1 VSRLLAP
8 AVLLMQRLRYAPKFL
23 LLSLLIAIPLGL
35 LTSLWLSELGRRID
49 DARQEL
55 RGVAYLTSLRGL
67 LEPLAEAETR
77 AAVAGGRDDGSAL
90 TERLE
95 MAAAGVDA
103 VDRRVGRRLGA
114 TDLWTALRVRVVH
127 PAVSPS
133 MLIAETS
140 ALMNH
145 VGDTSRLTL
154 DPQLESYYLIDAV
167 VVRLPTL
174 ARQLN
179 ALGVGLIREA
189 TAPGSDHA
197 ETLVALRL
205 AEREKD
211 ALDRGHAVAFLSTPE
226 LRPTVEPALMATWEA
241 VDRLAALARQTGP
254 PAPVE
259 DVIVRHDEAVAAV
272 WAHYDRAAEALSR
285 QLRDRI
291 ASLETHRAL
300 LLVLVAGVV
309 GIVIYL
315 WLGFYVSLR
324 GAVQALEG
332 SARGMQSG
340 DFGAP
345 VRVEGQ
351 DELTRV
357 VDAFN
362 TVAHRLRE
370 EWSRAEAA
378 TRAKSQFLAVMSHE
392 IRTPMNGVLGMAH
405 LLVDTPLSDS
415 QRRQVEVLRDSGQ
428 ALLTILNDILDFS
441 KMEAGRLEL
450 VAEDF
455 DLARVVGSVQA
466 LMMPRAREK
475 GLILHTDVAPDVP
488 TALRGDPGRLRQ
500 VLLNL
505 VGNAIKFTDTGEV
518 RVDVMLGGAPTER
531 VPLRIAV
538 RDTGIGIAPE
548 AQAQLFQE
556 FTQVDASA
564 TRRFG
569 GTGLGLA
576 ICRRIVEA
584 MGGKISVESEPG
596 AGAIFVAAVALERA
610 HGPLT
615 TDVETPV
622 SAVTPLRILLA
633 EDHPVN
639 RQVALG
645 LLARQGHSVDVVADG
660 AAAVEAARGG
670 VYDVILM
677 DVHMPVMDGIEASRV
692 IRRFAGAGGRVPIVG
707 LSASVLKEETDLCF
721 AAGMDEF
728 LAKPIDPAMLSRVL
742 ARLGASATTTAA
754 TTMAAAPTMTAP
766 TAAAAETLLDTAYL
780 SALVDALGAERVAA
794 LAEALPEE
802 IEPHQRRLTT
812 AAPGTDVRTL
822 RAPAHA
828 LKGVAANLGLSAL
841 AALAGT
847 VEEAALA
854 GDATRFAKLC
864 LELSPCRAASLAALR
879 RFLGPR

>member
-1 VSRLLAP
+1 MNRLLAP

-35 LTSLWLSELGRRID
+35 LTSLWLSELGRRLD

-55 RGVAYLTSLRGL
+55 RGVTYLTGLRGL

-77 AAVAGGRDDGSAL
+77 AAVAGARDDGSAL

-95 MAAAGVDA
+95 MAAAAVDA
-103 VDRRVGRRLGA
+103 VDRRVGKRLGV
-114 TDLWTALRVRVVH
+114 TELWTALRVRVVH

-140 ALMNH
+140 ALVNH

-174 ARQLN
+174 ARQVN
-179 ALGVGLIREA
+179 ALGAALIREA
-189 TAPGSDHA
+189 AAPGSDHA
-197 ETLVALRL
+197 DALVALRL
-205 AEREKD
+205 AERQKE
-211 ALDRGHAVAFLSTPE
+211 ALDRGHAVAFRATPA
-226 LRPTVEPALMATWEA
+226 LRLTVEPALMATWEA
-241 VDRLAALARQTGP
+241 VDQLAALARQTNP
-254 PAPVE
+254 PPTID

-272 WAHYDRAAEALSR
+272 WAHYDRAAEALSG
-285 QLRDRI
+285 QLRERI
-291 ASLETHRAL
+291 ASLETHRTL

-309 GIVIYL
+309 AVVIYL

-324 GAVQALEG
+324 RAMHALER

-362 TVAHRLRE
+362 TVAYRLRE

-405 LLVDTPLSDS
+405 LLLDTPLSDS

-441 KMEAGRLEL
+441 KMEAGRLAL
-450 VAEDF
+450 MAEDF
-455 DLARVVGSVQA
+455 DLARVVASVQA
-466 LMMPRAREK
+466 LMAPRAREK

-488 TALRGDPGRLRQ
+488 TALRGDPGRVRQ

-505 VGNAIKFTDTGEV
+505 VGNAIKFTESGEV
-518 RVDVMLGGAPTER
+518 RVDVMLAGTPSER

-538 RDTGIGIAPE
+538 SDTGIGIAPE
-548 AQAQLFQE
+548 AQAHLFQE
-556 FTQVDASA
+556 FTQVDTSA

-576 ICRRIVEA
+576 ICRRIVQA
-584 MGGKISVESEPG
+584 MGGEISVESEPG
-596 AGAIFVAAVALERA
+596 AGAIFVVAVTLDRA
-610 HGPLT
+610 HAPIAT
-615 TDVETPV
+615 EVEAPFT
-622 SAVTPLRILLA
+622 AVTPLRILLA

-645 LLARQGHSVDVVADG
+645 LLARQGHAVDVVADG

-670 VYDVILM
+670 SYDVILM
-677 DVHMPVMDGIEASRV
+677 DVHMPVMDGIEASRI
-692 IRRFAGAGGRVPIVG
+692 IRGFSGAAGRAPIVG
-707 LSASVLKEETDLCF
+707 LSASVLKEETELCF

-728 LAKPIDPAMLSRVL
+728 LAKPIDPPALSRVL
-742 ARLGASATTTAA
+742 ARLGTAAATTAA
-754 TTMAAAPTMTAP
+754 ATPPAPPPAAPSAP
-766 TAAAAETLLDTAYL
+766 AADTLLDTMYL
-780 SALVDALGAERVAA
+780 SALVDALGTERVAA

-802 IEPHQRRLTT
+802 IEPHERRLMT
-812 AAPGTDVRTL
+812 AAPGTDPTTL
-822 RAPAHA
+822 RPAAHA
-828 LKGVAANLGLSAL
+828 LKGVAANLGL
-841 AALAGT
+841 AALAGLAGT
-847 VEEAALA
+847 IEEAAVA
-854 GDATRFAKLC
+854 GDATRVAKLC
-864 LELSPCRAASLAALR
+864 LELSPCRAVSLTALR
-879 RFLGPR
+879 RFLTPR

>member
-8 AVLLMQRLRYAPKFL
+8 AVLLMRRLRYAPKFL
-23 LLSLLIAIPLGL
+23 LLSLLIAVPLGV
-35 LTSLWLSELGRRID
+35 LTTLWLTEIGRRLD

-55 RGVAYLTSLRGL
+55 RGVTYLTGLRGL

-77 AAVAGGRDDGSAL
+77 ATVAGGRDDGSAL

-95 MAAAGVDA
+95 MAAATVDA
-103 VDRRVGRRLGA
+103 VDRRVGRRLGT

-127 PAVSPS
+127 PAVSPR

-140 ALMNH
+140 ALVSQ
-145 VGDTSRLTL
+145 VGDASRLTL

-174 ARQLN
+174 ARHLN
-179 ALGVGLIREA
+179 ALGVQLIREA
-189 TAPGSDHA
+189 SGSASDHA
-197 ETLVALRL
+197 EALVSLRL
-205 AEREKD
+205 AETEKD
-211 ALDRGHAVAFLSTPE
+211 ALDRGHAVAFRATPG
-226 LRPTVEPALMATWEA
+226 LRPAVEPALMATWAA
-241 VDRLAALARQTGP
+241 VERLAALARQTAP
-254 PAPVE
+254 PAPVDE
-259 DVIVRHDEAVAAV
+259 VILRHDEAVAAV
-272 WAHYDRAAEALSR
+272 WAHYDRAAEALDR
-285 QLRDRI
+285 QLRGRI
-291 ASLETHRAL
+291 GSLETHRAL
-300 LLVLVAGVV
+300 LLALVAGVV
-309 GIVIYL
+309 AVVIYL

-345 VRVEGQ
+345 VRVAGQ
-351 DELTRV
+351 DELTQV

-405 LLVDTPLSDS
+405 LLLDTPLSDS

-428 ALLTILNDILDFS
+428 ALLAILNDILDFS

-450 VAEDF
+450 VADDF

-475 GLILHTDVAPDVP
+475 GLILHADVAPDVP
-488 TALRGDPGRLRQ
+488 TALRGDAGRVRQ

-505 VGNAIKFTDTGEV
+505 VGNAIKFTEAGEV
-518 RVDVMLGGAPTER
+518 RVDIMLAGPPTER

-538 RDTGIGIAPE
+538 SDTGIGIAPE
-548 AQAQLFQE
+548 AQTQLFRE
-556 FTQVDASA
+556 FTQVDTSP

-576 ICRRIVEA
+576 ICRRIVQA
-584 MGGKISVESEPG
+584 MGGQIGVESEPG
-596 AGAIFVAAVALERA
+596 AGAIFMVAVELERAQAPLPVESETPAAAVA
-610 HGPLT
+610 
-615 TDVETPV
+615 
-622 SAVTPLRILLA
+622 PLRILLA

-645 LLARQGHSVDVVADG
+645 LLARHGHKVDVVADG

-670 VYDVILM
+670 GYDVILM
-677 DVHMPVMDGIEASRV
+677 DVHMPVMDGIEASRM
-692 IRRFAGAGGRVPIVG
+692 IRQCPGAAGRVPIVG
-707 LSASVLKEETDLCF
+707 LSASVLKDETDLCF

-728 LAKPIDPAMLSRVL
+728 LAKPIDPAALTRVL
-742 ARLGASATTTAA
+742 ARHGIS
-754 TTMAAAPTMTAP
+754 
-766 TAAAAETLLDTAYL
+766 AAAASPTAPAAESLLDTAYV
-780 SALVDALGAERVAA
+780 SALVDALGAARVAA
-794 LAEALPEE
+794 LTEALPEE
-802 IEPHQRRLTT
+802 IEPHQRQLLT
-812 AAPGTDVRTL
+812 AAPGTDVTTL

-828 LKGVAANLGLSAL
+828 IKGVAANLGLSAL
-841 AALAGT
+841 AALAGA

-854 GDATRFAKLC
+854 GDAARVAKLR
-864 LELSPCRAASLAALR
+864 LELSPCKDISLAALR
-879 RFLGPR
+879 RFLASR

>member
-1 VSRLLAP
+1 MSRLLAP
-8 AVLLMQRLRYAPKFL
+8 AVLLMRRLRYAPKFL
-23 LLSLLIAIPLGL
+23 LLSLLIAVPLGV
-35 LTSLWLSELGRRID
+35 LTTLWLTEIGRRLD

-55 RGVAYLTSLRGL
+55 RGVTYLTGLRGL

-95 MAAAGVDA
+95 MAAASVDA
-103 VDRRVGRRLGA
+103 VDRRVGRRLGT

-127 PAVSPS
+127 PAVSPR

-140 ALMNH
+140 ALVSH
-145 VGDTSRLTL
+145 VGDASRLTL

-174 ARQLN
+174 ARHLN
-179 ALGVGLIREA
+179 ALGVRLIREA
-189 TAPGSDHA
+189 SGSGSDHA
-197 ETLVALRL
+197 EALVSLRL
-205 AEREKD
+205 AETEKD
-211 ALDRGHAVAFLSTPE
+211 ALDRGHAVAFRATPG
-226 LRPTVEPALMATWEA
+226 LRPAVEPALMATWAA
-241 VDRLAALARQTGP
+241 VERLAALARQTGP
-254 PAPVE
+254 PAPVDE
-259 DVIVRHDEAVAAV
+259 VILRHDEAVAAV
-272 WAHYDRAAEALSR
+272 WAHYDRAADALAR
-285 QLRDRI
+285 QLRGRI
-291 ASLETHRAL
+291 GSLETHRAL
-300 LLVLVAGVV
+300 LLALVAGVV
-309 GIVIYL
+309 AVVIYL

-345 VRVEGQ
+345 VRVAGQ

-405 LLVDTPLSDS
+405 LLLDTPLSDS

-428 ALLTILNDILDFS
+428 ALLAILNDILDFS

-450 VAEDF
+450 VADDF

-475 GLILHTDVAPDVP
+475 GLFLHADVAPDVP
-488 TALRGDPGRLRQ
+488 TALRGDAGRVRQ

-505 VGNAIKFTDTGEV
+505 VGNAIKFTEAGEV
-518 RVDVMLGGAPTER
+518 RVDVMLAGPPTER

-538 RDTGIGIAPE
+538 SDTGIGIAPE
-548 AQAQLFQE
+548 AQAQLFRE
-556 FTQVDASA
+556 FTQVDTSA

-576 ICRRIVEA
+576 ICRRIVQA
-584 MGGKISVESEPG
+584 MGGEIGVESEPG
-596 AGAIFVAAVALERA
+596 AGAIFMVAIELERA
-610 HGPLT
+610 HAPLP
-615 TDVETPV
+615 VESETPAGV
-622 SAVTPLRILLA
+622 VTPLRILLA

-645 LLARQGHSVDVVADG
+645 LLARHGHNVDVVADG
-660 AAAVEAARGG
+660 AAAMEAARGG
-670 VYDVILM
+670 DYDVILM
-677 DVHMPVMDGIEASRV
+677 DVHMPVMDGIEASRM
-692 IRRFAGAGGRVPIVG
+692 IRQFPGAAGRVPIVG
-707 LSASVLKEETDLCF
+707 LSASVLKDETDLCF

-728 LAKPIDPAMLSRVL
+728 LAKPIDPAALARVL
-742 ARLGASATTTAA
+742 ARHGTSLTAA
-754 TTMAAAPTMTAP
+754 SP
-766 TAAAAETLLDTAYL
+766 TAAAAGPLLDTSYL
-780 SALVDALGAERVAA
+780 SALVDALGAARVAA
-794 LAEALPEE
+794 LTEALPEE
-802 IEPHQRRLTT
+802 IEPHQRQLLT
-812 AAPGTDVRTL
+812 AAPGTDVTTL

-828 LKGVAANLGLSAL
+828 IKGVAANLGLSAL
-841 AALAGT
+841 AALAGA

-854 GDATRFAKLC
+854 GDAARVAKLC
-864 LELSPCRAASLAALR
+864 LELSPCKDVSLAALR
-879 RFLGPR
+879 RFLASR

>member
-1 VSRLLAP
+1 
-8 AVLLMQRLRYAPKFL
+8 MQRLRYAPKFL

-35 LTSLWLSELGRRID
+35 LTSLWLSELGRRLD

-55 RGVAYLTSLRGL
+55 RGVAYLTGLRGV

-77 AAVAGGRDDGSAL
+77 ATVAGTRNDGSAL

-95 MAAAGVDA
+95 MAAAAVDA
-103 VDRRVGRRLGA
+103 VDRRVGRRLEA
-114 TDLWTALRVRVVH
+114 ADLWAALRTRVVH
-127 PAVSPS
+127 PAVSPT

-140 ALMNH
+140 ALMSH
-145 VGDTSRLTL
+145 VGDTSRLML

-167 VVRLPTL
+167 VVKLPTL

-179 ALGVGLIREA
+179 ALGVALIREA
-189 TAPGSDHA
+189 AAPGSDRA
-197 ETLVALRL
+197 DALVALRL

-211 ALDRGHAVAFLSTPE
+211 ALDRGHAVAFRATPE
-226 LRPTVEPALMATWEA
+226 LRPTVEPALMATWAA
-241 VDRLAALARQTGP
+241 VDRLAALARQPGP
-254 PAPVE
+254 PAPVD
-259 DVIVRHDEAVAAV
+259 DVILRHDEAVAAV
-272 WAHYDRAAEALSR
+272 WAHYDRATEALGR

-291 ASLETHRAL
+291 RSLETHRAL

-309 GIVIYL
+309 GVVIYL

-345 VRVEGQ
+345 VRVEGR

-405 LLVDTPLSDS
+405 LLLDTPLSDS

-450 VAEDF
+450 MAEDF

-466 LMMPRAREK
+466 LMTPRAREK

-488 TALRGDPGRLRQ
+488 TALRGDPGRVRQ

-518 RVDVMLGGAPTER
+518 RVDVMPGGTPSDR

-538 RDTGIGIAPE
+538 RDTGIGIAPD
-548 AQAQLFQE
+548 AQAQLFRE
-556 FTQVDASA
+556 FTQVDTSA

-576 ICRRIVEA
+576 ICRRIVQA
-584 MGGKISVESEPG
+584 MGGEISVESEQG
-596 AGAIFVAAVALERA
+596 AGAIFVVALALERA
-610 HGPLT
+610 HGPLA

-622 SAVTPLRILLA
+622 TVVTPLRILLA

-645 LLARQGHSVDVVADG
+645 LLARHGHSVDVVADG

-670 VYDVILM
+670 GYDVILM
-677 DVHMPVMDGIEASRV
+677 DVHMPGLDGIEASRI
-692 IRRFAGAGGRVPIVG
+692 IRSFPGAAGRVPIVG
-707 LSASVLKEETDLCF
+707 LSASVLRDETDLCF

-728 LAKPIDPAMLSRVL
+728 LAKPIDPAALARVL
-742 ARLGASATTTAA
+742 ARHGTSP
-754 TTMAAAPTMTAP
+754 AAARPPAP
-766 TAAAAETLLDTAYL
+766 AGEALLDTAYL
-780 SALVDALGAERVAA
+780 SALVEALGTARVAA
-794 LAEALPEE
+794 LAEALPKE
-802 IEPHQRRLTT
+802 IEPHERLITT
-812 AAPGTDVRTL
+812 ATPGGDVTGL
-822 RAPAHA
+822 RPPAHA

-841 AALAGT
+841 AGLAGA

-854 GDATRFAKLC
+854 GDPVRVTKLC
-864 LELSPCRAASLAALR
+864 LELGPCTDASLAALR
-879 RFLGPR
+879 RFLATR